1 MHEKPLAMLARFTG
15 SVALVALAACSSG
28 SRLWRLSPFSDAE
41 ESQAERANLW
51 PVAWFD
57 GNGGSLLWPLV
68 DFDHH
73 GFAVRPLVSR
83 DDDDLDVLFPLS
95 HFDTGTGEG
104 WALNAYSFGGN
115 RGVFPIANVSRDGF
129 SWAGPVYWKS
139 GGAADGSGSG
149 YRGLFLLSHMDDD
162 GFSWA
167 GPVYWSHDANGG
179 GCSGVFPIA
188 HVNETFG
195 FVGPAWWRRDSDRYG
210 LFPLFTHADLSWY
223 GPFWW
228 NREGLETTSY
238 GLFPLA
244 TKGETSWIGPAWWH
258 APNGG
263 ATDAWGLFPLVWSEQ
278 DEKSESLTILPLY
291 HGGSDANGSRH
302 ALLLPPTWWETTP
315 TLQRRFVLP
324 FYGHVEDE
332 AGSLTFAVPLFAK
345 RTHGDESH
353 VFTLL
358 GDAWRTGEPD
368 GATGVRASGLNV
380 YPLYWSARSGERSRQ
395 MLVPFWYYR
404 EQGDERLVLTPFGG
418 RGWDASGGSGFTNVL
433 GPVYHHSEGT
443 VEGVPVE
450 STAVAWPLFEWS
462 RSGDTTTTRALPFFG
477 VESTPTTTDSWQLAG
492 LGRYVADEKS
502 ASYRAFPFYAQSN
515 AAETPDPL
523 FDFTLAG
530 SWSHGGEYSRHVF
543 PLWSS
548 SGDAKCSEQTALLG
562 LGRYATTEGGSA
574 WRLWPLASGSTDAR
588 ADGLL
593 DEFTLIRTTRGEDG
607 DGSQRFFPL
616 YWGGRS
622 GGTSK
627 HVALLGIARVKR
639 SEEGSAWRL
648 WPLVST
654 TDADGLDDWLDPLT
668 FVGVHPHFGKTHVH
682 VGTSLLFDLD
692 RFGEEKRS
700 WNLRTLTLFDV
711 GHVEEHP
718 ADPAALPNRWTERR
732 DYAGFLFD
740 WFLVEH
746 STIAER
752 DGARHDGAHYRLPL
766 VHEYERTAHG
776 TDWDVLCYTVSR
788 ERTES
793 TDKLHVLGGYAFQKE
808 STPSGESVHVLGYAY
823 RSDKKGDTTRRDI
836 FPAVTWDTEPDGCRL
851 SFLWKLFVYDRKGDK
866 RGGNF
871 LFIPWGERT
880 DEARVATEKHS

>member
-1 MHEKPLAMLARFTG
+1 MHEKPLAMLARCTWP
-15 SVALVALAACSSG
+15 VAFVALAACSSE

-41 ESQAERANLW
+41 ESSAERANLW

-68 DFDHH
+68 DFDQH

-95 HFDTGTGEG
+95 HFDTAAGEG

-129 SWAGPVYWKS
+129 SWIGP
-139 GGAADGSGSG
+139 A
-149 YRGLFLLSHMDDD
+149 
-162 GFSWA
+162 
-167 GPVYWSHDANGG
+167 YWSHGCTDDAGRTGFGG
-179 GCSGVFPIA
+179 LFPIA
-188 HVNETFG
+188 HFNDTFG
-195 FVGPAWWRRDSDRYG
+195 FVGPVWWQPDSDRYG
-210 LFPLFTHADLSWY
+210 LFPLFTHAGLSWY

-228 NREGLETTSY
+228 NREGPEVSSY

-244 TKGETSWIGPAWWH
+244 TSGETSWIGPAWWH
-258 APNGG
+258 APKGD
-263 ATDAWGLFPLVWSEQ
+263 ATDAWGLFPLVWSKKDEQ
-278 DEKSESLTILPLY
+278 GESLTLLPLY

-302 ALLLPPTWWETTP
+302 ALLVPPTWWETSP
-315 TLQRRFVLP
+315 SRQRQFVLP

-332 AGSLTFAVPLFAK
+332 GESLTFVVPLFAK
-345 RTHGDESH
+345 TQHGDATH
-353 VFTLL
+353 WWTLL
-358 GDAWRTGEPD
+358 GDTWHAGEAD
-368 GATGVRASGLNV
+368 GTTGVRASGLNV

-395 MLVPFWYYR
+395 MLVPFYYYR
-404 EQGDERLVLTPFGG
+404 EQGDARLVLTPFGG
-418 RGWDASGGSGFTNVL
+418 RGWDASGGSSFFNVL

-443 VEGVPVE
+443 VVGVLVE
-450 STAVAWPLFEWS
+450 STAVAWPLFERS
-462 RSGDTTTTRALPFFG
+462 RSGDTTTTRALPFLG

-492 LGRYVADEKS
+492 LGRWVADEKS

-523 FDFTLAG
+523 FDFTLAR
-530 SWSHGGEYSRHVF
+530 SWSHGEEWSRHVF

-548 SGDAKCSEQTALLG
+548 SGDAKCSEQSVLLG
-562 LGRYATTEGGSA
+562 LGRYATTEAGSA

-593 DEFTLIRTTRGEDG
+593 DDLTLIRTTRGEDG

-622 GGTSK
+622 GGTSE
-627 HVALLGIARVKR
+627 HVALLGIARVAR

-648 WPLVST
+648 WPLAST

-668 FVGVHPHFGKTHVH
+668 LVGVHPHLGKTHVH
-682 VGTSLLFDLD
+682 VGTSMLFDLD
-692 RFGEEKRS
+692 RFGEDKRS
-700 WNLRTLTLFDV
+700 WNLRTLAFFNV
-711 GHVEEHP
+711 GHVEKHP
-718 ADPAALPNRWTERR
+718 ADPTALPSRWTERR

-746 STIAER
+746 STTAER
-752 DGARHDGAHYRLPL
+752 DGARHEGAHYRLPF
-766 VHEYERTAHG
+766 VHEYERTARG
-776 TDWDVLCYTVSR
+776 TDWDLLCYTVSR
-788 ERTES
+788 EKREA

-808 STPSGESVHVLGYAY
+808 STPGGESVHVLGYAY
-823 RSDKKGDTTRRDI
+823 RSDRKGDTTRRDI
-836 FPAVTWDTEPDGCRL
+836 FPAVTWDSAPDACRV

-871 LFIPWGERT
+871 LFIPWGDRT
-880 DEARVATEKHS
+880 DEAGAPTEKDS

>member
-1 MHEKPLAMLARFTG
+1 MHEKPLAMLARCTWP
-15 SVALVALAACSSG
+15 VAFVALAACSSE

-41 ESQAERANLW
+41 ESSAERANLW

-68 DFDHH
+68 DFDQH

-95 HFDTGTGEG
+95 HFDTAAGEG

-129 SWAGPVYWKS
+129 SWIGP
-139 GGAADGSGSG
+139 A
-149 YRGLFLLSHMDDD
+149 
-162 GFSWA
+162 
-167 GPVYWSHDANGG
+167 YWSHGCTDDAGRTGFGG
-179 GCSGVFPIA
+179 LFPIA
-188 HVNETFG
+188 HFNDTFG
-195 FVGPAWWRRDSDRYG
+195 FVGPVWWQPDSDRYG
-210 LFPLFTHADLSWY
+210 LFPLFTHAGLSWY

-228 NREGLETTSY
+228 NREGPEVSSY

-244 TKGETSWIGPAWWH
+244 TSGETSWIGPAWWH
-258 APNGG
+258 APKGD
-263 ATDAWGLFPLVWSEQ
+263 ATDAWGLFPLVWSKKDEQ
-278 DEKSESLTILPLY
+278 GESLTLLPLY

-302 ALLLPPTWWETTP
+302 ALLVPPTWWETSP
-315 TLQRRFVLP
+315 SRQRQFVLP

-332 AGSLTFAVPLFAK
+332 GESLTFVVPLFAK
-345 RTHGDESH
+345 TQHGDATH
-353 VFTLL
+353 WWTLL
-358 GDAWRTGEPD
+358 GDTWHAGEAD
-368 GATGVRASGLNV
+368 GTTGVRASGLNV

-395 MLVPFWYYR
+395 MLVPFYYYR
-404 EQGDERLVLTPFGG
+404 EQGDARLVLTPFGG
-418 RGWDASGGSGFTNVL
+418 RGWDASGGSSFFNVL

-443 VEGVPVE
+443 VAGVPVE
-450 STAVAWPLFEWS
+450 STAVAWPLFERS
-462 RSGDTTTTRALPFFG
+462 RSGDTTTTRALPFLG
-477 VESTPTTTDSWQLAG
+477 IESTPTTTDSWQLAG
-492 LGRYVADEKS
+492 LGRWVADEKS

-523 FDFTLAG
+523 FDFTLAR
-530 SWSHGGEYSRHVF
+530 SWSHGEEWSRHVF

-548 SGDAKCSEQTALLG
+548 SGDAKCSEQSVLLG
-562 LGRYATTEGGSA
+562 LGRYATTEAGSA

-593 DEFTLIRTTRGEDG
+593 DDLTLIRTTRGEDG

-622 GGTSK
+622 GGTSE
-627 HVALLGIARVKR
+627 HVALLGIARVAR

-648 WPLVST
+648 WPLAST

-668 FVGVHPHFGKTHVH
+668 LVGVHPHLGKTHVH
-682 VGTSLLFDLD
+682 VGTSMLFDLD
-692 RFGEEKRS
+692 RFGEDKRS
-700 WNLRTLTLFDV
+700 WNLRTLAFFNV

-718 ADPAALPNRWTERR
+718 ADPTALPSRWTERR

-746 STIAER
+746 STTAER
-752 DGARHDGAHYRLPL
+752 DGARHEGAHYRLPF
-766 VHEYERTAHG
+766 VHEYERTARG
-776 TDWDVLCYTVSR
+776 TDWDLLCYTVSR
-788 ERTES
+788 EKREA

-808 STPSGESVHVLGYAY
+808 STPGGESVHVLGYAY
-823 RSDKKGDTTRRDI
+823 RSDRKGDTTRRDI
-836 FPAVTWDTEPDGCRL
+836 FPAVTWDSAPDACRV

-871 LFIPWGERT
+871 LFIPWGDRT
-880 DEARVATEKHS
+880 DEAGAPTEKDS